1 MHKMSPAHIKINDI
15 KKKQMTAVINK
26 LMWITCVLI
35 SVTFLAM
42 SYIVVG
48 DQKKLAIA
56 ATTI

>member
-1 MHKMSPAHIKINDI
+1 MSPAHIKINDI